1 MKNSICMYNSTAFKF
16 YPQEE
21 MQHKVVRKLPRSIVI
36 NDVQFNKGLQTD
48 FYKVSKSSKYYTY
61 RKVMEWA
68 QAQRVTDV
76 SLFSKLFLLLVLC
89 FFLQMISLENQMKK
103 EGLLNKNHEIKE
115 FWDFITVPENLEE
128 VLEDGKCLI

>member
-1 MKNSICMYNSTAFKF
+1 MSVYFQNSSCCWF
-16 YPQEE
+16 Y
-21 MQHKVVRKLPRSIVI
+21 V
-36 NDVQFNKGLQTD
+36 
-48 FYKVSKSSKYYTY
+48 
-61 RKVMEWA
+61 
-68 QAQRVTDV
+68 
-76 SLFSKLFLLLVLC
+76 